1 MFLCVNFYNI
11 YYIYR
16 KMQRKRKYGAFLYH
30 PEKTVL
36 ILDVTLST
44 VMHIYLYL
52 HTRFSGGFVIKNP
65 PAKERDAGSVLGL
78 GRSPGGG
85 SGNPLQYSCLENPM
99 DRGGKG
105 GCSLWGHKVRHNGSD
120 SVHTQRDKERGQ

>member
-1 MFLCVNFYNI
+1 
-11 YYIYR
+11 
-16 KMQRKRKYGAFLYH
+16 MQRKRKYEAFLYH

-52 HTRFSGGFVIKNP
+52 HTHIHTRFSGGFVIKNP

-78 GRSPGGG
+78 GRSPEEGND
-85 SGNPLQYSCLENPM
+85 NPLQYSCLGNPM
-99 DRGGKG
+99 DSGAWWATVYGVAKE
-105 GCSLWGHKVRHNGSD
+105 SD
-120 SVHTQRDKERGQ
+120 VA